1 MERRL
6 KKGVVYALYSL
17 AFITIVASIY
27 LIQSLSLSK
36 RLDDNNVYVNKTIL
50 DNDIPVVSVSNII
63 KRPYTGENINI
74 GINFYNS
81 SATDTEQQQSL
92 IYYEN
97 TYMPNSGV
105 DYKSD
110 SVFDVVAIMDG
121 TVTKVTEN
129 TLLGKII
136 EVSHAN
142 NLVSVY
148 QSLSSVKVK
157 EGEVV
162 IQGQIIASS
171 GTSTLSKELGNHL
184 HFELILNGVNINP
197 ENSYDKKI
205 SELY

>member
-17 AFITIVASIY
+17 AFITIVSSIY

-63 KRPYTGENINI
+63 KRPYTGENISI

>member
-110 SVFDVVAIMDG
+110 SVFDVVAVMDG

>member
-27 LIQSLSLSK
+27 LIQSSSLSK

-110 SVFDVVAIMDG
+110 SVFDVVAVMDG

>member
-129 TLLGKII
+129 TLLGKIV